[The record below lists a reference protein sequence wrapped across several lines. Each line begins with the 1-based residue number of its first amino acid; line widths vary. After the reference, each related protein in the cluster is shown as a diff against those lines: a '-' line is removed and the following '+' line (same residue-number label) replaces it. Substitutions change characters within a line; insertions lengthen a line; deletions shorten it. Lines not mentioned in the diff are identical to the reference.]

1 LQGHAE
7 AQFNL
12 GLFYAEGNGVRP
24 DPAEAVKWWG
34 LAANQGL
41 AEAQFNLGLM
51 YMKGEGIDENQDEAV
66 RLWRLSASQGFTQ
79 AIALLKVLSLD

>member
-1 LQGHAE
+1 M
-7 AQFNL
+7 
-12 GLFYAEGNGVRP
+12 
-24 DPAEAVKWWG
+24 
-34 LAANQGL
+34 AANQGL

-79 AIALLKVLSLD
+79 AISLLKVLSLD